1 MAGAFRRLYAVWRGL
16 ASLALFAA
24 FGAGSLLLTLIVLLL
39 REPSLC
45 QPVMRAFWKLT
56 VFLFKF
62 TGLISVDCPR
72 DIAETR
78 GSVIVANHPSLIDV
92 VLLTVLVPRTLSVAK
107 HALLG
112 NPFVSAIVRHATL
125 PDDERLPAAAAPYLA
140 AGWNVLVFPEGTRS
154 AGPGQLRKFH
164 RGAAQLALRAN
175 APVICTGIVLSR
187 AILGKG
193 QKPWD
198 MGDERVRYS
207 FRFERL
213 SAPMHDGGRGFRPR
227 AMELTDEMRRKT
239 LALMGAED
247 CRQVQA

>member
-1 MAGAFRRLYAVWRGL
+1 MAGAFRKLCALWRGF
-16 ASLALFAA
+16 ASTALFVV
-24 FGAGSLLLTLIVLLL
+24 FGVGSLLFSLIVLIL
-39 REPSLC
+39 RKPSLC
-45 QPVMRAFWKLT
+45 QPVMRALWKLT

-62 TGLISVDCPR
+62 TGLISVECLR
-72 DIAETR
+72 NAAEVR

-107 HALLG
+107 HALLR
-112 NPFVSAIVRHATL
+112 NPFVSAIVRHTTL

-140 AGWNVLVFPEGTRS
+140 AGWNVLIFPEGTRS
-154 AGPGQLRKFH
+154 ARPDLLRKFH

-175 APVICTGIVLSR
+175 APVVCAGVVLSR

-198 MGDERVRYS
+198 MGHERVRYS

-213 SAPMHDGGRGFRPR
+213 SAPVSDDGRSFRPR
-227 AMELTDEMRRKT
+227 AVELTDEMRRKI
-239 LALMGAED
+239 LSLMDGDAG
-247 CRQVQA
+247 